1 MKTLYAEKKTVDKLV
16 DEFSENID
24 ENEMT
29 YNLTLKHYQNV
40 CECGTVH
47 TVLFVIAILIII
59 DISSAFIC
67 FRWYLKK

>member
-1 MKTLYAEKKTVDKLV
+1 
-16 DEFSENID
+16 
-24 ENEMT
+24 MT

-40 CECGTVH
+40 CESGTVH

-67 FRWYLKK
+67 FRRYLKK